1 MSVTK
6 EERISNIENQIAELV
21 KQRKNIIQAQK
32 AAERKVRTHR
42 LCKRGGEIEKNLPGI
57 ETLTE
62 DEFKAFANITFLT
75 PYSKKELAKILA
87 NKAAEKPVEV
97 SENTENEVEAS
108 EQEVENTEQEV
119 DNPEEDSEISEQE
132 IENPEQVFDNLELG
146 FENTVIEDEA

>member
-6 EERISNIENQIAELV
+6 EERISNIETQIAELV

-32 AAERKVRTHR
+32 AAERKARTHR

-62 DEFKAFANITFLT
+62 EEFKAFANITFLT

-87 NKAAEKPVEV
+87 NKAAAKPAEA
-97 SENTENEVEAS
+97 SETAVQEVEAS
-108 EQEVENTEQEV
+108 EQVSDNTEQEV
-119 DNPEEDSEISEQE
+119 DNPE
-132 IENPEQVFDNLELG
+132 QVFDNLEMG
-146 FENTVIEDEA
+146 FENIEIEAEA

>member
-6 EERISNIENQIAELV
+6 EERISNIETQIAELV

-32 AAERKVRTHR
+32 AAERKARTHR
-42 LCKRGGEIEKNLPGI
+42 LCKRGGEIEKLLQGI

-87 NKAAEKPVEV
+87 NKAVAKPV
-97 SENTENEVEAS
+97 VETVNPV
-108 EQEVENTEQEV
+108 QEAEDTEQE
-119 DNPEEDSEISEQE
+119 SENLEQE
-132 IENPEQVFDNLELG
+132 IENPEQVFDNLKLG
-146 FENTVIEDEA
+146 FENIEIEAEA

>member
-6 EERISNIENQIAELV
+6 EERISNIETQIAELV

-32 AAERKVRTHR
+32 AAERKARTHR

-87 NKAAEKPVEV
+87 NKASAKPVEEAV
-97 SENTENEVEAS
+97 NPVQETED
-108 EQEVENTEQEV
+108 TEQ
-119 DNPEEDSEISEQE
+119 DSEISEQE

-146 FENTVIEDEA
+146 FENIEIEVEA

>member
-6 EERISNIENQIAELV
+6 EERIANIETQIAELA

-32 AAERKVRTHR
+32 AAERKARTHR

-75 PYSKKELAKILA
+75 PYSKGKLAGILA
-87 NKAAEKPVEV
+87 DKVSVKPVVEV
-97 SENTENEVEAS
+97 SENTEQEA
-108 EQEVENTEQEV
+108 
-119 DNPEEDSEISEQE
+119 EDSEQDFENLEQE

-146 FENTVIEDEA
+146 FENIEIETEA

>member
-6 EERISNIENQIAELV
+6 EERIANIETQIAELV

-32 AAERKVRTHR
+32 AAERKARTHR

-62 DEFKAFANITFLT
+62 EEFKAFANITFLT

-87 NKAAEKPVEV
+87 NKAIEKPVLEV
-97 SENTENEVEAS
+97 FEKR
-108 EQEVENTEQEV
+108 EQEVE
-119 DNPEEDSEISEQE
+119 DSEQDSENLEQE

-146 FENTVIEDEA
+146 FENIEIEAEA

>member
-6 EERISNIENQIAELV
+6 EERISNIETQIAELV

-32 AAERKVRTHR
+32 AAERKARTHR
-42 LCKRGGEIEKNLPGI
+42 LCKRGGEIEKLLPGI

-62 DEFKAFANITFLT
+62 EEFKAFANITFLT

-87 NKAAEKPVEV
+87 NKAVAKPVEEAV
-97 SENTENEVEAS
+97 NPVQETED
-108 EQEVENTEQEV
+108 TEQ
-119 DNPEEDSEISEQE
+119 DSEISEQE

-146 FENTVIEDEA
+146 FENIEIEAEA

>member
-1 MSVTK
+1 MSITK
-6 EERISNIENQIAELV
+6 EERISNIETQIAELV

-32 AAERKVRTHR
+32 AAERKARTHR

-87 NKAAEKPVEV
+87 NKASEKPVEV
-97 SENTENEVEAS
+97 SENTVQETEET
-108 EQEVENTEQEV
+108 EQDSENT
-119 DNPEEDSEISEQE
+119 PQE

-146 FENTVIEDEA
+146 FENIEIKAEA

>member
-6 EERISNIENQIAELV
+6 EERISNIETQIAELV

-32 AAERKVRTHR
+32 AAERKARTHR

-62 DEFKAFANITFLT
+62 EEFKAFANITFLT

-87 NKAAEKPVEV
+87 NKAVAKPVEEAV
-97 SENTENEVEAS
+97 NPVQEVKES
-108 EQEVENTEQEV
+108 EQESDIT
-119 DNPEEDSEISEQE
+119 EQE

-146 FENTVIEDEA
+146 FENIEIEAEA

>member
-6 EERISNIENQIAELV
+6 EERISNIETQIAELV

-32 AAERKVRTHR
+32 AAERKARTHR
-42 LCKRGGEIEKNLPGI
+42 LCKRGGEIEKLLPGI

-75 PYSKKELAKILA
+75 PYTKKELAKILA
-87 NKAAEKPVEV
+87 NKAAAKPVEEAV
-97 SENTENEVEAS
+97 KPVQEVEES
-108 EQEVENTEQEV
+108 EQESDIT
-119 DNPEEDSEISEQE
+119 EQE

-146 FENTVIEDEA
+146 FENIEIETEA

>member
-6 EERISNIENQIAELV
+6 EERISNIETQIAELV

-32 AAERKVRTHR
+32 AAERKARTHR

-62 DEFKAFANITFLT
+62 EEFKAFANITFLT

-87 NKAAEKPVEV
+87 NKASVKPVEEA
-97 SENTENEVEAS
+97 SENEVQEVEAS
-108 EQEVENTEQEV
+108 EQNSENTEQEV
-119 DNPEEDSEISEQE
+119 
-132 IENPEQVFDNLELG
+132 ENPKQVFDNLELG
-146 FENTVIEDEA
+146 FENIEIES

>member
-6 EERISNIENQIAELV
+6 EERISNIETQIAELV

-32 AAERKVRTHR
+32 AAERKARTHR

-75 PYSKKELAKILA
+75 PFSKGKLAGILA
-87 NKAAEKPVEV
+87 DKNTKKLVEV
-97 SENTENEVEAS
+97 SENVVQETED
-108 EQEVENTEQEV
+108 TEQE
-119 DNPEEDSEISEQE
+119 SEISEQE
-132 IENPEQVFDNLELG
+132 VENPEQVFDNLELG
-146 FENTVIEDEA
+146 FENIEIETEA

>member
-6 EERISNIENQIAELV
+6 EERISNIETQIAELV

-32 AAERKVRTHR
+32 AAERKARTHR
-42 LCKRGGEIEKNLPGI
+42 LCKRGGEIEKNSPGI

-62 DEFKAFANITFLT
+62 DEFKAFASITFLT

-87 NKAAEKPVEV
+87 KKNTEKPVLI
-97 SENTENEVEAS
+97 SENTVQEVEAS
-108 EQEVENTEQEV
+108 EQEADNTEQEV
-119 DNPEEDSEISEQE
+119 ENPEQDSETSEQE

-146 FENTVIEDEA
+146 FENIEIEAEA